1 MKSLLG
7 MSKLIV
13 AALPQVILSGW
24 AALLLVIATLL
35 VFVQYRRV
43 AITEAEVYGIAKH
56 SAWVQTWRSLVVGA
70 VGGAI
75 GSFVLSWVG
84 IGMLEFDGKAPA
96 ILFLWPLSIL
106 LGAINPRFFCFAYS
120 GTVLALIRLISG
132 WPEVDIP
139 SIIGLVAVLH
149 MVEALLIWANGDACA
164 SPMAIAG
171 EGGQAVPGFT
181 LQRFWPVP
189 LVIPLFSSTATAPLN
204 MPLWWPLLRPDTT
217 LTSHLTGLGW
227 QLLPAVVTM
236 GYADLA
242 ITAPPKERTRQSARI
257 LLGYSLILLLL
268 AIASGR
274 WHPVMWVA
282 ALFSGLGHE
291 AMAVWSGRLQLV
303 GRPYLRRPDRGV
315 AVLDVLPESP
325 AAAAGLT
332 TGAVILT
339 VDDYEVHSKQQL
351 HDALLSSPAYVRIMY
366 RKGRQL
372 EHARLPRPE
381 QGLLGLGIIALPEPG
396 EAAVARYRPPAFFR
410 RSGLEK

>member
-13 AALPQVILSGW
+13 AALPQVVLSGW
-24 AALLLVIATLL
+24 AALLLLIATFL

-43 AITEAEVYGIAKH
+43 AVTETEVHGIAKH
-56 SAWVQTWRSLVVGA
+56 SAWGQTWRSLLVGLL
-70 VGGAI
+70 GGAI
-75 GSFVLSWVG
+75 GSFVLAWTG
-84 IGMLEFDGKAPA
+84 IGMVEFQGKAPA
-96 ILFLWPLSIL
+96 ILFLWPLSIV

-120 GTVLALIRLISG
+120 GTILALVRLITG
-132 WPEVDIP
+132 WPQVDIP

-149 MVEALLIWANGDACA
+149 FVEALLIWTDGDTCA
-164 SPMAIAG
+164 TPMAIAG
-171 EGGQAVPGFT
+171 EGGQAVAGFT
-181 LQRFWPVP
+181 LQRFWAVP
-189 LVIPLFSSTATAPLN
+189 LVIPLFSPSVIAPLI
-204 MPLWWPLLRPDTT
+204 MPSWWPLLRPDAL
-217 LTSHLTGLGW
+217 LTGNLTGLGW

-236 GYADLA
+236 GYSDLA
-242 ITAPPKERTRQSARI
+242 ITAPPKQRTRQSAGI

-268 AIASGR
+268 AIGAGH
-274 WHPVMWVA
+274 WAPLMWVA

-291 AMAVWSGRLQLV
+291 AMAVWSGRLELV

-325 AAAAGLT
+325 AAAAGLS
-332 TGAVILT
+332 TGAVILA

-351 HDALLSSPAYVRIMY
+351 HDALMSSPAYVRIMY
-366 RKGRQL
+366 RNGRQL
-372 EHARLPRPE
+372 EHTRLPRPE

-396 EAAVARYRPPAFFR
+396 EAVVTKYRQPAFFR